1 MTNSK
6 FIKIC
11 GLRDSNNLVAA
22 SAAGASHVG
31 FVFFDKSPRN
41 ISLEACAKLIE
52 DLPAEV
58 ARVAL
63 VVDPGD
69 DFLDALLEVVSPDIL
84 QFHGRETPE
93 RLEHVM
99 ARYPYPQY
107 WKALG
112 ISSPEDLGQA
122 PLYNVDMLLFD
133 AKPPV
138 QNDRSKARPGGHGQ
152 VFDWSVLTNYKGDT
166 PWLLAGG
173 LNPDNI
179 SGAIKMVGPLKGFAG
194 VDVSSG
200 VESAPGQKDPHLITH
215 FIERACEAMSK
226 E

>member
-11 GLRDSNNLVAA
+11 GLRDSNGLVAA

-41 ISLEACAKLIE
+41 ISLDACAKLIE
-52 DLPAEV
+52 ELPAEI
-58 ARVAL
+58 ASVAL
-63 VVDPGD
+63 VVDPED
-69 DFLDALLEVVSPDIL
+69 DYLDALMEVVSPDIL

-93 RLEHVM
+93 RLEHVK
-99 ARYPYPQY
+99 ARYTYPQY

-112 ISSPEDLGQA
+112 ISSPEDLEQA

-138 QNDRSKARPGGHGQ
+138 QDDGGKARPGGHGQ
-152 VFDWSVLTNYKGDT
+152 VFDWSVLANYKSDT

-173 LNPDNI
+173 LSPHNI
-179 SGAIKMVGPLKGFAG
+179 LEAIKMVGAMKGFAG

-200 VESAPGQKDPHLITH
+200 VESAPGQKDPHLIAR
-215 FIERACEAMSK
+215 FIESAREAMSNG
-226 E
+226 